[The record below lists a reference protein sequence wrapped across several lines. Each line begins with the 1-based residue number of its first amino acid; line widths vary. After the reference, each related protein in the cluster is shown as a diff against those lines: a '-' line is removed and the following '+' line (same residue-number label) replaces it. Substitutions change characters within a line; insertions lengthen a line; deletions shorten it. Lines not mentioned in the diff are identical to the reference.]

1 MLMHYRP
8 ICLNFFQLK
17 IELCVSL
24 IITVYCIYT
33 VDYIKICMLHSLLE
47 LKKLFIFLLYGK
59 KTPLINKKLKNK
71 FVLYSIIYRRIK
83 ERINLHMYTHNC
95 LNTFF

>member
-1 MLMHYRP
+1 M
-8 ICLNFFQLK
+8 
-17 IELCVSL
+17 E
-24 IITVYCIYT
+24 
-33 VDYIKICMLHSLLE
+33 
-47 LKKLFIFLLYGK
+47 K